1 TYFTGVMASYI
12 KLLEDPNGQVYS
24 SQQGRNG
31 EPVVYLVS
39 HTRSL
44 HTENKVSYVNE
55 VASPDEPDGFVEIP
69 LNNEPH
75 KYTEANHNSISTT
88 GIKST
93 EKENYVSTTSVDE
106 GGDAEQELNTKLQ
119 QLEDIKKEQ
128 NEFTGTDE
136 KSSSNCTRQEDN
148 TEPLG
153 KNRSSSDTERNS
165 EMINQD
171 TNETD
176 KNSDDDTRNLI
187 SNESKE
193 NDTNSSEETEQAIVG
208 DTDIRTECE
217 NQERD
222 SEDEQNSEKSGEV
235 QEIENLAVLSEN
247 SCDETG
253 IENPAVDL
261 DVSETVPPSVVI
273 TPASPDQEV
282 GLRLDIEKNA
292 GDEGKENPG
301 FEAVEVKLSE
311 GV

>member
-1 TYFTGVMASYI
+1 M
-12 KLLEDPNGQVYS
+12 
-24 SQQGRNG
+24 
-31 EPVVYLVS
+31 
-39 HTRSL
+39 
-44 HTENKVSYVNE
+44 
-55 VASPDEPDGFVEIP
+55 EIP
-69 LNNEPH
+69 LNNEPQ
-75 KYTEANHNSISTT
+75 KDTETNHNSIATT
-88 GIKST
+88 NIKST
-93 EKENYVSTTSVDE
+93 EKENCVSTTSVDE
-106 GGDAEQELNTKLQ
+106 GADVDQELNTKLQ

-128 NEFTGTDE
+128 NEFTGTEE

-165 EMINQD
+165 EMISQD
-171 TNETD
+171 TDETD

-187 SNESKE
+187 SNESTE
-193 NDTNSSEETEQAIVG
+193 NDTNGSEEQAIVG

-222 SEDEQNSEKSGEV
+222 SEDQQNSEKSGEV
-235 QEIENLAVLSEN
+235 QGIENPAVLSEN

-261 DVSETVPPSVVI
+261 DVSETEPPSVVI

-282 GLRLDIEKNA
+282 ELRLDIEKDT